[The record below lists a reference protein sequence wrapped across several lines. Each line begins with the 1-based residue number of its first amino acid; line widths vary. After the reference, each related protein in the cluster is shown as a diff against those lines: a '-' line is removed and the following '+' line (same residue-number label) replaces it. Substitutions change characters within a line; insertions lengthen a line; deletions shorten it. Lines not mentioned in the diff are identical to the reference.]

1 MKKAEAIIIME
12 SNKLFVQ
19 SKDKF
24 EVSNSHFST
33 TKSCE
38 EEIGIPTLTYL
49 KSTNRIRRKISRKT

>member
-1 MKKAEAIIIME
+1 ME
-12 SNKLFVQ
+12 TNKLFVQ